1 MGAMVRNCSRVVL
14 KYKRTLDSCDISD
27 NIDSSDSGQEQ
38 ILCKTLQK
46 FRLAKSIIMESVA
59 LSSYD
64 LVSSLFS
71 FFSEVDNSKSCFSSP
86 AIPWKFICL

>member
-1 MGAMVRNCSRVVL
+1 MAKVLPFKETRTNMVSNCSRVVL
-14 KYKRTLDSCDISD
+14 KYKQPLDRCDISD

-46 FRLAKSIIMESVA
+46 FGLAKGFILESVAMAA

-64 LVSSLFS
+64 LVSSLLS
-71 FFSEVDNSKSCFSSP
+71 F
-86 AIPWKFICL
+86 L